1 MHCKKKSLKNN
12 DKMEFYRN
20 KEDIISFE
28 GEHIDADSLWKKNGE
43 LMVLVDEDRY
53 ASAPFDEKKFYKVE
67 INKIH

>member
-1 MHCKKKSLKNN
+1 MQH
-12 DKMEFYRN
+12 YRN
-20 KEDIISFE
+20 KIDITSLE